1 MWKLSFQMKVM
12 IKQHLIQNKI
22 TLQTASLSLFRLFIQ
37 GRTQDFVQG
46 AYISYLSRGESYIL
60 LVQRGG
66 GLIAPLC
73 MPLDLFFKKLH
84 FPLLLE
90 YSMFLCLN
98 AETVRVN

>member
-37 GRTQDFVQG
+37 GRTQEFLPG
-46 AYISYLSRGESYIL
+46 AYIFIFLGGHIGFTGP
-60 LVQRGG
+60 GG

-73 MPLDLFFKKLH
+73 IPLDLFLEKLH
-84 FPLLLE
+84 FRHC
-90 YSMFLCLN
+90 Y
-98 AETVRVN
+98 